1 MPMDKRF
8 QHYGETVCQF
18 VSHAT
23 RKEKKAIQAELA
35 AHMEDH
41 ALALLDSGYD
51 QDHALATAV
60 ASMGDPEEVGKALNK
75 EYPLL
80 WLILSRGA
88 LVVIVLLVLSLG
100 SFAREGFYGLRDT
113 LQARIAPMDCPYLE
127 TESLTTLPPLAPVDL
142 LHPIGEDSILSI
154 FGIGLSAQEDGTY
167 DAFVCAVN
175 YPESIWGHSGLYAN
189 KLEFSSNE
197 RGYEHVLFFAGGSDK
212 AMYAFYRI
220 PELMFGNTLTAKYD
234 HFGTAYTLDL
244 PLPWEEVSQ

>member
-80 WLILSRGA
+80 WLILSRGL
-88 LVVIVLLVLSLG
+88 LVVILLLAILLTSWSWQGLSALRERQEAKAPSLDAMQVVVGPVKLYPLDLTHPVTEDVTLSLYGVGLWQQEDGSYSAYICAVGYPNSLRDSCG
-100 SFAREGFYGLRDT
+100 SFAWQLEFFSGQRTLDSIQESGSFHSGVNHALHRISGLQYGD
-113 LQARIAPMDCPYLE
+113 
-127 TESLTTLPPLAPVDL
+127 SLT
-142 LHPIGEDSILSI
+142 
-154 FGIGLSAQEDGTY
+154 AQ
-167 DAFVCAVN
+167 
-175 YPESIWGHSGLYAN
+175 
-189 KLEFSSNE
+189 
-197 RGYEHVLFFAGGSDK
+197 
-212 AMYAFYRI
+212 
-220 PELMFGNTLTAKYD
+220 YD
-234 HFGTAYTLDL
+234 HHGMTFDLDI
-244 PLPWEEVSQ
+244 PLPWKEVSS

>member
-1 MPMDKRF
+1 MDKRF

-80 WLILSRGA
+80 WLILSRGLLIA
-88 LVVIVLLVLSLG
+88 IVLLVLSLG